1 MLATAY
7 NLPKWLL
14 AAVVFCVV
22 IGHLEQVKC
31 KLQGCGSV
39 AVKSAAQTPAKG
51 DPSPKGQS
59 DRCACACH
67 SGTTATFEIPHSFAV
82 LRDVQEVR
90 LAEWYDGVPEAP
102 CAEIEYPPRSFRA

>member
-1 MLATAY
+1 MLATAF

-31 KLQGCGSV
+31 KLQGCGSG
-39 AVKSAAQTPAKG
+39 AVESAEKTSAKN
-51 DPSPKGQS
+51 DPSPKGES

-67 SGTTATFEIPHSFAV
+67 TGSTATFEIPQSFIV
-82 LRDVQEVR
+82 LRDVEEVR
-90 LAEWYDGVPEAP
+90 LAERYVGAPETLR
-102 CAEIEYPPRSFRA
+102 AEIEYPPRSFRA